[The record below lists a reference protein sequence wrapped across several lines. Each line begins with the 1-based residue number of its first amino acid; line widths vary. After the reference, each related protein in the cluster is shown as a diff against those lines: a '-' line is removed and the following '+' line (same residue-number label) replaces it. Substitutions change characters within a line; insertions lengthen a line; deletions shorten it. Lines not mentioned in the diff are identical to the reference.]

1 MLTRVWLVRCVI
13 STRQGSNGEKQ
24 LVQVVVS
31 AKAAGDEH
39 FVVYFVEKHDEW
51 GTMIRMLHN
60 PDAYD
65 RVFVNVLQDE
75 GKVWVSALK
84 VSTDASTN
92 SSDEPSRIALWYREV
107 GDRFVA
113 EQELVGVAHQQGLNM
128 AVWTQQGQ
136 KYVLLSS
143 SASSTVGSS
152 TMYYDVVLRKQVG
165 RPKGTQWT
173 WHKEPECGAYAP
185 MLIANSSFL
194 AMLYVDPDHWLRARE
209 FTGTWK
215 PVGLLSEWHVA
226 QTPLY
231 TLMVDRANDALTIA
245 VAGTRS
251 DDCTSIA
258 AMLIKDVDKDW
269 NGWGNI
275 DVLDNPS
282 GGHCV
287 VGRPTLSAASNVYAL
302 AFSALDSN
310 STTTTSIYAAVY
322 RP

>member
-1 MLTRVWLVRCVI
+1 MYAHDKR
-13 STRQGSNGEKQ
+13 EKDGAATQ

-31 AKAAGDEH
+31 AKAAGDER
-39 FVVYFVEKHDEW
+39 FVVYFLEKEGDQW
-51 GTMIRMLHN
+51 SAVVRMLHN
-60 PDAYD
+60 PDAFD
-65 RVFVNVLQDE
+65 RVSVNVLQDE

-84 VSTDASTN
+84 AAPGAAD
-92 SSDEPSRIALWYREV
+92 SDEPSRIALWYREV

-113 EQELVGVAHQQGLNM
+113 EQELVGVAHQEGLTM

-136 KYVLLSS
+136 KYVLLAS

-173 WHKEPECGAYAP
+173 WHKEDACSAYAP

-194 AMLYVDPDHWLRARE
+194 AMLYIDQDHWLRARE

-231 TLMVDRANDALTIA
+231 TLMVDRASDALTIA
-245 VAGTRS
+245 VAGTRN

-258 AMLIKDVDKDW
+258 AMLIKDVNKDW

-275 DVLDNPS
+275 DTLDNPS

-287 VGRPTLSAASNVYAL
+287 VGRPTLSAACNVYAL
-302 AFSALDSN
+302 AFSAHSGSN
-310 STTTTSIYAAVY
+310 STAATSIYAAVY